1 MFKIV
6 ILIFINFTIF
16 FSHEKKIGKCSRINL
31 RTNTAKNE
39 NPQIRPIENFWA
51 ISKIHVYKN
60 NWSAKT
66 HEHLIARIKKCA
78 REIDLSIIQKMFDGL
93 KTKIHRANKNGLGSL
108 V

>member
-1 MFKIV
+1 M
-6 ILIFINFTIF
+6 
-16 FSHEKKIGKCSRINL
+16 
-31 RTNTAKNE
+31 NTARNE
-39 NPQIRPIENFWA
+39 ILPNSSQIRPIKNFWA
-51 ISKIHVYKN
+51 ILKMHVYKN

-78 REIDLSIIQKMFDGL
+78 RKIDLSIIQKMFDGL